1 MAQPVKLMM
10 TWDIRPGQEESYLQF
25 ITQEFTTAMLK
36 AGLQATDAWYT
47 IYGPRHPEVMMG
59 FLVSNLEAA
68 KTFLASETWQQLKER
83 LLEYVDNY
91 TQKVIHYKGGY
102 QL

>member
-10 TWDIRPGQEESYLQF
+10 TWNIRPGQEERYLQF
-25 ITQEFTTAMLK
+25 ITQELTPLLLK

-47 IYGPRHPEVMMG
+47 IYGEDHPEVMMG
-59 FLVSNLEAA
+59 FLAPDLEAM
-68 KTFLASETWQQLKER
+68 KHFLASEMWREVKGR
-83 LLEYVDNY
+83 LLDFVEAYR
-91 TQKVIHYKGGY
+91 QKVIPYKGGF

>member
-1 MAQPVKLMM
+1 MAQPVKLLM
-10 TWDIRPGQEESYLQF
+10 TWDIRPGHEEDYLQF
-25 ITQEFTTAMLK
+25 ITQEFTQAMLK

-47 IYGPRHPEVMMG
+47 IYGPRRPEVMMG
-59 FLVSNLEAA
+59 FLAPNLEMI
-68 KTFLASETWQQLKER
+68 KTFIASSAWRQIKAR

-91 TQKVIHYKGGY
+91 EQKVIPYKGGY